1 MWGEG
6 GEKVDLL
13 EIQDNYMV
21 AARNVK
27 PSISRNLR
35 KNKGLWTEWKNEEM
49 QLSENETLWLAK
61 KKNNNN
67 NNNNKNNRNV

>member
-35 KNKGLWTEWKNEEM
+35 KNKGLWSECKNEEM

-61 KKNNNN
+61 KK
-67 NNNNKNNRNV
+67 KQQQQQQQKQ